1 MKKGSVG
8 KCFINHFTLIEL
20 LVVIAIIAILASM
33 LMPALNKARDKARA
47 ITCANNMKQI
57 GSGFSFYNNDYDGY
71 YPWIW
76 APTGPS
82 SRNSLKPWSYVLGEQ
97 CGYLPAPYK
106 KDGGKVIKWNSIWF
120 CPNSVNR
127 AKAKI
132 AQDTGLI
139 DNMLKYGMSYTYP
152 CHQQSNR
159 YGLGGWVGTDKPP
172 VKNSKILSPS
182 QVMALVEAEGNAD
195 YGCGFIQVVP
205 SFPASIGRH
214 GSNNQGA
221 NLLFTDGHVK
231 YFNDGNLLMLKWSDY
246 SNQQKEY
253 PFNTDLK

>member
-1 MKKGSVG
+1 MKRQIASVR
-8 KCFINHFTLIEL
+8 KTKIFTLIEL

-33 LMPALNKARDKARA
+33 LLPALNKAKDKARA

-57 GSGFSFYNNDYDGY
+57 GSGFAFYQNDNDGY

-76 APTGPS
+76 EPTGPAA
-82 SRNSLKPWSYVLGEQ
+82 RNSYRPWNYFLSISAD
-97 CGYLPAPYK
+97 YLPAPYSGNNPK
-106 KDGGKVIKWNSIWF
+106 TIKWNSIWF

-127 AKAKI
+127 AKATV
-132 AQDTGLI
+132 AQDVGAI
-139 DNMLKYGMSYTYP
+139 DNMIKYGMSYAYP
-152 CHQQSNR
+152 CHQQSDR

-172 VKNSKILSPS
+172 VKNSQIKKPS
-182 QVMALVEAEGNAD
+182 EVMALIEAESNAG

-214 GSNNQGA
+214 GGDNMGT
-221 NLLFTDGHVK
+221 NLLFADGHVK
-231 YFNDGNLLMLKWSDY
+231 YFNEGNLLMLKWSDY
-246 SNQQKEY
+246 SNQQKKY